1 MNDSSDSRRRTLLDE
16 IAGEV
21 IETAELT
28 GIRRLRASTRRALET
43 VDRAAFVDETD
54 ALCAYIN
61 RPLAIGH
68 GQTISQPFIV
78 ALMTD
83 LLEIDENSR
92 VLEIGTGSGYQ
103 AAILGEIA
111 REVYSIEIV
120 EPLAERAE
128 RVLARL
134 GYDNV
139 HVRCGNGRLGWPEQA
154 PFDGIIVTA
163 AADGVPPAL
172 VRQLAPGGMLVIP
185 VARAAFSQN
194 LLAIRKHEDGSID
207 EKVVLPV
214 MFVPLTGRENG
225 SI

>member
-1 MNDSSDSRRRTLLDE
+1 MNDSSFSRRRTLIDE

-21 IETAELT
+21 SETAELT
-28 GIRRLRASTRRALET
+28 GIRRLSPSTRRALET

-54 ALCAYIN
+54 APYAYIN

-68 GQTISQPFIV
+68 GQTISQPYIV

-103 AAILGEIA
+103 AAILGEVA
-111 REVYSIEIV
+111 NEVYSIEII
-120 EPLAERAE
+120 EPLAARAE

-134 GYDNV
+134 GYRNV

-163 AADGVPPAL
+163 AADGVPAAL
-172 VRQLAPGGMLVIP
+172 LAQLAPGGVMVIP
-185 VARAAFSQN
+185 VARAAFSQD
-194 LLAIRKHEDGSID
+194 LLTIRKHEDGSIE

-214 MFVPLTGRENG
+214 MFVPLTGRGNG
-225 SI
+225 GI